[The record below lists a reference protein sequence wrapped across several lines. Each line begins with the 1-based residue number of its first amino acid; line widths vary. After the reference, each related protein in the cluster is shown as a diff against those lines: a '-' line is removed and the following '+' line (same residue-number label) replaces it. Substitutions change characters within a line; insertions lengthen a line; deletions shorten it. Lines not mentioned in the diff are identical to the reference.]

1 MFGKKSKLFSI
12 VRMKCPKCHKGDFF
26 DGHPYNFK
34 TIGKVKEKCTNC
46 DLKYSIEP
54 GFFQGSYYV
63 SYGLGVALFI
73 SIAVLKILFF
83 PSISYVTTIILM
95 VSSLVVLSPLLYA
108 LSKIIYIN
116 LFVNYDETVKS
127 NKS

>member
-83 PSISYVTTIILM
+83 GLGIAIRATAIVLIDIHLRLITI
-95 VSSLVVLSPLLYA
+95 
-108 LSKIIYIN
+108 
-116 LFVNYDETVKS
+116 
-127 NKS
+127 

>member
-12 VRMKCPKCHKGDFF
+12 VRMKCPKCHQGNFF
-26 DGHPYNFK
+26 EGHPYNFK
-34 TIGKVKEKCTNC
+34 TIGQVKEKCSNC

-63 SYGLGVALFI
+63 SYALGVALFI

-83 PSISYVTTIILM
+83 ASISYVSTIILM

-116 LFVNYDETVKS
+116 LFVNYDENS
-127 NKS
+127 NKEI

>member
-1 MFGKKSKLFSI
+1 MFYRGSKLFSI
-12 VRMKCPKCHKGDFF
+12 VRMKCPKCHQGNFF
-26 DGHPYNFK
+26 EGHPYNFK
-34 TIGKVKEKCTNC
+34 TIGEVKEKCSNC

-63 SYGLGVALFI
+63 SYALGVALFI

-83 PSISYVTTIILM
+83 PNVSYVTTIILM